1 MINLPAR
8 ATLKEAQMAK
18 LPYSRVV
25 NVTLSRNDSFPS
37 RRGFGVTLILSN
49 VAIEGVLDADI
60 LTKVYGSIEEVE
72 VDHATTTEVYSAAI
86 AAFSQNPRPLQIK
99 IGYIPFTAETTTAA
113 ELKDALNKIVEYDND
128 WYWLTVV
135 AALRDQVSLTG
146 LVEWIEARSKFAIL
160 ASNDIN
166 TEKKDDLTSLAAKL
180 KGRFERTAIFYHTEV
195 AEYPDVALAAY
206 LGTRNFD
213 TANSHYT
220 AKFKKLRGITPLNK
234 GSNVVQVVTGF
245 TPALGQSK
253 DAGHCANVYV
263 DIGGQNFVVE
273 GSTVTP
279 NIFIDEIHASDWIIA
294 RTEEETLG
302 ILLNNAAVPY
312 TDAGM
317 EQLAS
322 GARTV
327 MNSAS
332 RAGLIADDID
342 PATGDYAASVVF
354 SIPSV
359 FDVPESQ
366 RKARIAPDISVTFRY
381 RGAVHY
387 TTINYRM
394 TF

>member
-1 MINLPAR
+1 
-8 ATLKEAQMAK
+8 MAK

-25 NVTLSRNDSFPS
+25 NVTLSRNDSFPT
-37 RRGFGVTLILSN
+37 RRGFGVTLVLTN
-49 VAIEGVLDADI
+49 LAVAGVLTAANPVI
-60 LTKVYGSIEEVE
+60 VYGSMEEVAVNHE
-72 VDHATTTEVYSAAI
+72 TTTDIYAACE

-99 IGYIPFTAETTTAA
+99 VGLVAFVTETGTAA
-113 ELKDALNKIVEYDND
+113 ELKTMLTTMSEFDND

-135 AALRDQVSLTG
+135 KSMRDLPALDG
-146 LVEWIEARSKFAIL
+146 LIEWTEARAKFAMIT
-160 ASNDIN
+160 SNDPLI
-166 TEKKDDLTSLAAKL
+166 ESKADLTSIAARN
-180 KGRFERTAIFYHTEV
+180 KGRFDRTAIFYHTE
-195 AEYPDVALAAY
+195 ASEYPCVALTAY

-213 TANSHYT
+213 EANSHYT
-220 AKFKKLRGITPLNK
+220 AKFKRLRGITPINK
-234 GSNVVQVVTGF
+234 GSNVVQTVTGF

-273 GSTVTP
+273 GSTLSA

-294 RTEEETLG
+294 RTEEQTLG

-317 EQLAS
+317 ELLAS

-332 RAGLIADDID
+332 RAGLVADDLD
-342 PATGDYAASVVF
+342 PATGDYAPAVVF
-354 SIPSV
+354 QIPSV

>member
-1 MINLPAR
+1 
-8 ATLKEAQMAK
+8 MAK

-25 NVTLSRNDSFPS
+25 NVTLTRNDSFPS
-37 RRGFGVTLILSN
+37 RRGFGVALILSN
-49 VAIEGVLDADI
+49 IAVAGILDADN
-60 LTKVYGSIEEVE
+60 LTKVYGTIEEVA
-72 VDHATTTEVYSAAI
+72 VDHASTTEVYDAAL
-86 AAFSQNPRPLQIK
+86 AAFSQNPRPLQVK
-99 IGYIPFTAETTTAA
+99 IGYVNFITDTSTAA
-113 ELKDALNKIVEYDND
+113 DLKTALDKIVEFDND
-128 WYWLTVV
+128 WYWLTIVASMRDH
-135 AALRDQVSLTG
+135 AALDG
-146 LVEWIEARSKFAIL
+146 LAEWIEARNKFTIL
-160 ASNDIN
+160 VSNDAN
-166 TEKKDDLTSLAAKL
+166 TEKKDDTTSLAARL
-180 KGRFERTAIFYHTEV
+180 KGRFERTAVFYHTV
-195 AEYPDVALAAY
+195 VDEYPDVALAAY

-213 TANSHYT
+213 EANSHYT

-234 GSNVVQVVTGF
+234 GSNVVQIVTGF

-294 RTEEETLG
+294 RTEEQTLG

-317 EQLAS
+317 ELLAS

-332 RAGLIADDID
+332 RAGLVADDID
-342 PATGDYAASVVF
+342 PATGDYAPSVTF
-354 SIPSV
+354 NIPSV

-366 RKARIAPDISVTFRY
+366 RKARIAPDIQVTFRY

>member
-1 MINLPAR
+1 M
-8 ATLKEAQMAK
+8 QK

-25 NVTLSRNDSFPS
+25 NVTLTRNDSFPS

-49 VAIEGVLDADI
+49 VEIVGVLDAANPV
-60 LTKVYGSIEEVE
+60 KVYGSMDEAQ
-72 VDHATTTEVYSAAI
+72 VDHAPSTEVYNALL
-86 AAFSQNPRPLQIK
+86 AAFMQNPRPLQVK
-99 IGYIPFTAETTTAA
+99 VAYVPFEAATTTAETMITSLDTLS
-113 ELKDALNKIVEYDND
+113 EFDND

-135 AALRDQVSLTG
+135 KSMRDHEALDG
-146 LVEWIEARSKFAIL
+146 LMAWTEARTKFAL
-160 ASNDIN
+160 LGSNDAT
-166 TEKKDDLTSLAAKL
+166 TEKKDVLTSIAARN
-180 KGRFERTAIFYHTEV
+180 KGKFERTAIFYHDK
-195 AEYPDVALAAY
+195 ADEYPDVALAAY

-213 TANSHYT
+213 QAGSNYT
-220 AKFKKLRGITPLNK
+220 AKFKRLRGITPLNK

-253 DAGHCANVYV
+253 DAGHMANVFV

-273 GSTVTP
+273 GSTLTP
-279 NIFIDEIHASDWIIA
+279 NIFIDEIHASDWIVA

-317 EQLAS
+317 ELLAS

-327 MNSAS
+327 MNSAF
-332 RAGLIADDID
+332 RAGLIADDLE
-342 PATGDYAASVVF
+342 PTTGDYAPAVTF

-366 RKARIAPDISVTFRY
+366 RKARIAPDIAVTFRY